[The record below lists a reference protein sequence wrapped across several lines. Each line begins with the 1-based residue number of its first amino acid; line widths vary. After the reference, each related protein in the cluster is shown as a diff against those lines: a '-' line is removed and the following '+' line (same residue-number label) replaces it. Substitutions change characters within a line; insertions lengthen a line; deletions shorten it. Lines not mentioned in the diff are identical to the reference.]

1 MTALLPSTDGGNS
14 AFRHHFEMTNVT
26 STALHEAEVK
36 CMRLLLERTCEAAIG
51 FNFTDAKQRAQEWR
65 EKKA

>member
-1 MTALLPSTDGGNS
+1 
-14 AFRHHFEMTNVT
+14 
-26 STALHEAEVK
+26 
-36 CMRLLLERTCEAAIG
+36 MRLLLERTCEAAIG